1 MPVFT
6 YSALTES
13 GSRISGE
20 LEAETAEAAANSL
33 AGRGYIP
40 LEVEKGRAARARLF
54 GSAISKLFSPV
65 GSREIILFT
74 KQLRTML
81 IAGVPI
87 INILETLEA
96 QTENRQLRN
105 IIIEIGS
112 DIKEGSSLYDAF
124 RKHPSVFS
132 NLYCSMIRA
141 GESSGALVDV
151 VSRLIYIT
159 EHEAK
164 VKSDIRAAM
173 FYPAI
178 VVCFLAVAFFVL
190 LMYVIPKFVSIF
202 QRAGIVLPMPTRVC
216 LFMYKV
222 ISTSWPYLL
231 VGIAVGGFLLL
242 RYLKTEQGRL
252 VRDSILIRIPLI
264 GELVVK
270 GAMSR
275 FASIFSILQ
284 HSGVPVLDSLSI
296 LADALGNAVFAR
308 QIGSISEDVREGR
321 GLSDA
326 LRNAKHFPPMV
337 ISMIAIGEESGN
349 LEEMMA
355 EIAVHYDAEVEYTT
369 KRLSD
374 SLGPLLTV
382 ALAIVVGF
390 FALAIFLPMW
400 DLTKMV

>member
-40 LEVEKGRAARARLF
+40 LEVKRDG
-54 GSAISKLFSPV
+54 GSRPLAFWDNIQNLISPV

-216 LFMYKV
+216 LFMYKA

-252 VRDSILIRIPLI
+252 VRDSVLMRIPLI

-284 HSGVPVLDSLSI
+284 HSGVPVLESLSI

-374 SLGPLLTV
+374 SLGPFLTV